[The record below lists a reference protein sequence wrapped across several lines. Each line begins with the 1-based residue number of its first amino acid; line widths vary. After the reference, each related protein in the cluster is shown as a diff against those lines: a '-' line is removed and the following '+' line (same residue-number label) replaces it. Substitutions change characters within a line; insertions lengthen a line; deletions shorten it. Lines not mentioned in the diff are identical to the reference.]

1 MNLRKEIRTGQLFCL
16 LIVCRL
22 SVALTFPFDSVG
34 SFNNQEWFA
43 AVLFF
48 PILLS
53 VMSFLLF
60 FYNKTGLC
68 PADAAAK
75 TSPFFGK
82 AVSLVFSV
90 FFLLSAAVNL
100 SRFNIFMT
108 STTGADQSPLFFPLL
123 LIIPSVYAAYKG
135 IEAISRTACII
146 LVIGLVSAAVIIL
159 AVIPKF
165 DMLNVLPPRSSDRKN
180 VARLLM
186 TYFSG
191 TSEAA
196 LNLDISLRLRDL
208 LRLCGVRVSMIRE
221 TDTAVYSDGCR
232 TISEKKVSDIK
243 NRTETVNQT
252 ENALLLSVHQNF
264 FTEGKYHG
272 AQVFYAKTP
281 GSQALAEQL
290 QANLALGLEPGNRRQ
305 CKKSDGVY
313 LMEHIGCTGVL
324 VECGF
329 LSNYEEEQRL
339 LQPEYQK
346 KLASVIAG
354 TLTVSLSEE
363 HPTDI

>member
-1 MNLRKEIRTGQLFCL
+1 MAILIRLR
-16 LIVCRL
+16 
-22 SVALTFPFDSVG
+22 D
-34 SFNNQEWFA
+34 
-43 AVLFF
+43 VL
-48 PILLS
+48 
-53 VMSFLLF
+53 
-60 FYNKTGLC
+60 
-68 PADAAAK
+68 
-75 TSPFFGK
+75 
-82 AVSLVFSV
+82 
-90 FFLLSAAVNL
+90 
-100 SRFNIFMT
+100 
-108 STTGADQSPLFFPLL
+108 PLL
-123 LIIPSVYAAYKG
+123 AALVLVVLCFALPPIYADETEPATAEAETTRVLIIDAGHGGEDGGATGV
-135 IEAISRTACII
+135 
-146 LVIGLVSAAVIIL
+146 
-159 AVIPKF
+159 
-165 DMLNVLPPRSSDRKN
+165 
-180 VARLLM
+180 
-186 TYFSG
+186 SG

-196 LNLDISLRLRDL
+196 LNLDIALRLRDL

-281 GSQALAEQL
+281 GGQTLAEQL

-346 KLASVIAG
+346 KLAAVIAG
-354 TLTVSLSEE
+354 TLSVWLSEE
-363 HPTDI
+363 HPNEI